1 MLKLQRDGKCASR
14 EKAFIAAKLI
24 EMQFEEEDALLA
36 SRQCNTVYHAVKFLT
51 QLCEMCNCRFPI
63 NLVRF
68 IFIYFLVISVVWVTY
83 MVIIIKVTIS
93 KHCFLFYSIWKSYL

>member
-1 MLKLQRDGKCASR
+1 MKKLQIEGKCTTK

-36 SRQCNTVYHAVKFLT
+36 SRQCNTVYNAVKFLT

-63 NLVRF
+63 NLVSF
-68 IFIYFLVISVVWVTY
+68 IKLFFDYFSFNMPLSSFFVFVQSLCSISPPLP
-83 MVIIIKVTIS
+83 S
-93 KHCFLFYSIWKSYL
+93 